1 MATAL
6 FESGASDVLYL
17 IDLSGYVFRAY
28 HAIAP
33 LHGPNGETTHAV
45 LGTVNMLERL
55 VRQCKPQLLAV
66 AMDSRTPTFRKQI
79 FPEYKAHRPPPP
91 PDLKPQMERVQQIIS
106 AFGIPVFQQDGVEA
120 DDLIASAVTTALAS
134 KLRVVIVSADKDLM
148 QLVTPQVVM
157 WDSLRDRVIG
167 PPEVQERFG
176 LGPPGVRDYL
186 ALTGDSSDNIPG
198 VPSVGPKTA
207 TELLSKWGTIEGI
220 YQNLDKIERAKLR
233 EVLRANQEQA
243 LLSQKLTTLK
253 RDCALAFDL
262 KALQYGGR
270 DVARLRTLYTEL
282 GFLRHLATL
291 EAAAKDVAPVGA
303 TGHSPL
309 SGAAPSGAPPPPIQ
323 GQLSLGATAATKST
337 ANTPEATP
345 NKKIATTT
353 SIVTSEAALKELC
366 SALSKSDCVALQ
378 VVTSQEDALRCD
390 LLGIALALPNGTH
403 AYVPLAHR
411 YVGAPKQLP
420 LKAVQAALAPLFA
433 KDKLRTLGHDLKQQ
447 QVVLTRHEMP
457 LAELDFDSLIANY
470 LLDAEGANDLEQL
483 SLAHLGRRLQ
493 TATELAPQ
501 TGKGKGASKGTPRF
515 DELTVEEVG
524 AYALGRAEAVL
535 DLQTPMNNAL
545 EDQGLTKVYAEIE
558 RPLIDQLAEL
568 ELYGV
573 LVDTKHLQSL
583 GKELA
588 EKLVVLEADAH
599 KVAGKAFNVNSPRQ
613 LETILFDE
621 MGLKPLKRTKTARST
636 DAATLEALAEE
647 HQLPQLILEIRQL
660 SKLKGT
666 YIDALPELVHPKT
679 GRIHTKWEQ
688 AVAATGRLSSIDPN
702 LQNIPIRSEVGRR
715 IREAFIAPP
724 GHEIVSADY
733 SQIELRVLAHLSQ
746 DPKLLEAF
754 RSGQDVHTRT
764 ALEVFG
770 VAEKDLTAEHR
781 RRAKAVNFGVI
792 YGQGESG
799 LSKSLGITRDEA
811 AHFIAAYFQ
820 RYEGVREFMNQT
832 LERARAGDAVRT
844 LFGRHRLIPDI
855 KHANRALRLA
865 AERVAMN
872 TPIQGTAADLLKLAM
887 LKLRKPVTAGT
898 RMVLT
903 VHDEL
908 VFEVPQKEVKTASQR
923 IKDLM
928 ENVYLLDV
936 PLVVDVGSGK
946 NWNAAK

>member
-17 IDLSGYVFRAY
+17 IDVSGYVFRAY
-28 HAIAP
+28 HAVAP
-33 LHGPNGETTHAV
+33 LQGPSGESTHAV

-66 AMDSRTPTFRKQI
+66 AMDSRTPTFRKELY
-79 FPEYKAHRPPPP
+79 PEYKAHRPPPP
-91 PDLKPQMERVQQIIS
+91 PDLKPQMVRVQQIVD
-106 AFGIPVFQQDGVEA
+106 AFAIPVFQEDGVEA
-120 DDLIASAVTTALAS
+120 DDLIASAVACAE
-134 KLRVVIVSADKDLM
+134 KQQLRVVIVSADKDLM
-148 QLVTPQVVM
+148 QLVTPKVVM
-157 WDSLRDRVIG
+157 WDTLRDRVIG

-176 LGPPGVRDYL
+176 LAPEKIRDYL

-207 TELLSKWGTIEGI
+207 TELLSKWGSIEGI
-220 YQNLDKIERAKLR
+220 YENLDKVERVKLR
-233 EVLRANQEQA
+233 DTLRANHDNA
-243 LLSQKLTTLK
+243 LISQKLTTLK
-253 RDCALAFDL
+253 GDCTLSFDL
-262 KALQYGGR
+262 KALHYGGR
-270 DVARLRTLYTEL
+270 HVARLRELYTEL

-291 EAAAKDVAPVGA
+291 EAAEKNAPPAAPATQTTGAKAATQTTAAAPV
-303 TGHSPL
+303 
-309 SGAAPSGAPPPPIQ
+309 Q
-323 GQLSLGATAATKST
+323 GQLSLGGPST
-337 ANTPEATP
+337 ALRASPTNSTAPTTATSP
-345 NKKIATTT
+345 GVSAVE
-353 SIVTSEAALKELC
+353 SLVTSDAALKELTA
-366 SALSKSDCVALQ
+366 ALNKSDSAGLQ
-378 VVTSQEDALRCD
+378 IVISHEGALRCD
-390 LLGIALALPNGTH
+390 LLGLAVALPNGTQ
-403 AYVPLAHR
+403 AYIPLGHR
-411 YVGAPKQLP
+411 YVGAPKQLS
-420 LKAVQAALAPLFA
+420 LAAVQKSLAPALARTA
-433 KDKLRTLGHDLKQQ
+433 LRCAAHDLKEQ

-457 LAELDFDSLIANY
+457 LGQLGFDSLIANY
-470 LLDAEGANDLEQL
+470 LIDAEGASDLEQL
-483 SLAHLGRRLQ
+483 CLAHLGKKLQ
-493 TATELAPQ
+493 TAAELN
-501 TGKGKGASKGTPRF
+501 KGAKGAPRF
-515 DELTVEEVG
+515 DELPVEDVG
-524 AYALGRAEAVL
+524 GYAAARAAAVL
-535 DLQTPMNNAL
+535 ELQTPMNNAL
-545 EDQGLTKVYAEIE
+545 EDQGLAKVYAEIE

-573 LVDTKHLQSL
+573 LIDTKLLQSL

-588 EKLVVLEADAH
+588 EKLIVLESDAH

-636 DAATLEALAEE
+636 DAATLETLAEE
-647 HQLPQLILEIRQL
+647 HELPRLILEIRQL

-666 YIDALPELVHPKT
+666 YIDALPQLVHPKT
-679 GRIHTKWEQ
+679 GRIHTRWEQ
-688 AVAATGRLSSIDPN
+688 AVAATGRLSSTDPN
-702 LQNIPIRSEVGRR
+702 LQNIPIRSDVGRR

-724 GHEIVSADY
+724 GQELVSADY

-754 RSGQDVHTRT
+754 RTGQDVHTRT
-764 ALEVFG
+764 AIEVFG
-770 VAEKDLTAEHR
+770 VPEKELTAEHR

-811 AHFIAAYFQ
+811 AQFIAAYFQ

-844 LFGRHRLIPDI
+844 LFGRRRLIPDI
-855 KHANRALRLA
+855 KHQNRAVRLA

-887 LKLRKPVTAGT
+887 LKLRAPVTPGA
-898 RMVLT
+898 RMILT

-908 VFEVPQKEVKTASQR
+908 VFEVPTKEVKTACQR
-923 IKDLM
+923 IKDIM
-928 ENVYLLDV
+928 EKVHPLDV

-946 NWNAAK
+946 NWNSAK